1 MLKSNIFN
9 YSYIFSECGVV
20 VSYKLFNEII
30 DIDDY
35 IVKIKEYNIKFKRSD
50 KLFAQCKN
58 EEQFERNVERAHPPE
73 LSYKICRIYGDG
85 RDTIISI
92 IDSINEYTDHTLH
105 TSLKGAIQKLEEY
118 LVFCKKQN
126 IIEYKRVEDLC
137 NEINYDEW
145 SVSTMIRELKK
156 VDQEID
162 EILILINALKGTKT
176 YRFQNGEL
184 TMAEIEQMSEQST
197 IHNNFSGVFNQ
208 SQVATGNHN
217 SNVMNVNQSNDELV
231 QMCSKMIEIINQSSE
246 KQEVKVELSAM
257 VKEIETAEGKAS
269 IKEKYDS
276 LISKLS
282 NHITVLGAFASTG
295 IISEFVKFI
304 A

>member
-1 MLKSNIFN
+1 M
-9 YSYIFSECGVV
+9 SYR
-20 VSYKLFNEII
+20 LFNEII
-30 DIDDY
+30 DIDYY
-35 IVKIKEYNIKFKRSD
+35 IGKIKEYNIKFKRSED
-50 KLFAQCKN
+50 LFVQCKN
-58 EEQFERNVERAHPPE
+58 EEQFERNVERAHPDQ
-73 LSYKICRIYGDG
+73 SYKICRIYGDG

-92 IDSINEYTDHTLH
+92 IDSINRYTDHTLH
-105 TSLKGAIQKLEEY
+105 TSLKGAMQNLEED
-118 LVFCKKQN
+118 LVSYKNEN
-126 IIEYKRVEDLC
+126 IVDYGRVEDIC
-137 NEINYDEW
+137 NEINYYEW

-156 VDQEID
+156 VDQEVG

-184 TMAEIEQMSEQST
+184 TMAEIEKMSEQST

-208 SQVATGNHN
+208 SQVATGDHN
-217 SNVMNVNQSNDELV
+217 RNVMNVNQSNDELV
-231 QMCSKMIEIINQSSE
+231 QMCSKMIEIINQSNES
-246 KQEVKVELSAM
+246 QEVKVELSAM
-257 VKEIETAEGKAS
+257 VKEIEVAESKSS

-295 IISEFVKFI
+295 IISEFYKFW